1 MVMGVPTIKRE
12 RESYLRRT
20 LASLIESLHD
30 DEIMDC
36 LIVVMVCEV
45 RHMCLCWLGAL
56 NQIVVI
62 TVNVMFHWVSWCCW
76 LDCRKCFLSV
86 KIAQM
91 DRELCYRWKRDLSR
105 LWHSTVTLPLSHS
118 VHFVSE
124 FISHYWVGDVQ
135 DSLGVSASKMT
146 YTLPCRV
153 THSLI
158 CLIWTFSWW
167 VSFGKLICQ
176 IVITALYRNTLW
188 HIKNFFSKLWPV
200 LSNMQDGFLVC
211 FHLLTV
217 LWFSE
222 GGWLVYQSHCRWN
235 PNIVRHDFLSLFS
248 ISCIICLAT
257 FY

>member
-1 MVMGVPTIKRE
+1 MWCFTECLDAVGWIA
-12 RESYLRRT
+12 ESASCLLRLHKWTGSCVIDESETCQDFGTALSLYHWAT
-20 LASLIESLHD
+20 LFTLSLNLF
-30 DEIMDC
+30 
-36 LIVVMVCEV
+36 LITE
-45 RHMCLCWLGAL
+45 LE
-56 NQIVVI
+56 
-62 TVNVMFHWVSWCCW
+62 MF
-76 LDCRKCFLSV
+76 KT
-86 KIAQM
+86 Q
-91 DRELCYRWKRDLSR
+91 
-105 LWHSTVTLPLSHS
+105 
-118 VHFVSE
+118 
-124 FISHYWVGDVQ
+124 
-135 DSLGVSASKMT
+135 GVSASKMT

-222 GGWLVYQSHCRWN
+222 GGWIVYQSHCRWN